1 MTTFILICAVMVI
14 AAVALL
20 AFPLTRRIPSP
31 GVDKEGSGAGKHGGK
46 RKGVK
51 GGQQPD
57 APRAT
62 STVVVAAIVLPL
74 AAVAFY
80 HGTSNFPW
88 QNPLAAAPAPAGHA
102 QGGGDASLADAATQ
116 LEARL
121 AENPQDAE
129 GWRMLGRTYLVT
141 SQPAK
146 AVTAYERA
154 VTLVGAQDPG
164 LQLDLAEALVLT
176 DDPAVQGRAQEII
189 EAAIKADPNN
199 GKALWYSAVMAVRAG
214 DTETAKTNFEKLLEQ
229 NPPPEI
235 RQIVVEQLAGLG
247 VQVPAAEGAGT
258 PAMTGGIG
266 GGMGNGNTGDAAT
279 ASGRTLR
286 VAVSLDPS
294 LASKMKPGTPLFVAA
309 RQPGIP
315 GPPLAAVRLSSD
327 ELPTTVVLSDA
338 NSMIEGRDLSSVDDV
353 EVIARVA
360 FGGTAVPAAGD
371 LVGTVTSAKGGPTDV
386 AIVID
391 KVAP

>member
-1 MTTFILICAVMVI
+1 MTTFILVCAAMVI
-14 AAVALL
+14 AAVASL
-20 AFPLTRRIPSP
+20 AVPLTRRIPSP
-31 GVDKEGSGAGKHGGK
+31 DPGTSTGKPKGK
-46 RKGVK
+46 GRQK
-51 GGQQPD
+51 PD

-62 STVVVAAIVLPL
+62 LTLVVAAIALPL

-80 HGTSNFPW
+80 QFTSNFPW
-88 QNPLAAAPAPAGHA
+88 QNPLATAAAPAGHE
-102 QGGGDASLADAATQ
+102 QGGGDASLAEAATQ

-121 AENPQDAE
+121 AANPQDAE
-129 GWRMLGRTYLVT
+129 GWRMLGRTYLVM
-141 SQPAK
+141 SHPDK

-154 VTLVGAQDPG
+154 VAIVGPQDSG

-176 DDPAVQGRAQEII
+176 DDPAVQGRAQGII

-199 GKALWYSAVMAVRAG
+199 GKALWYSAVMAMRAG
-214 DTETAKTNFEKLLEQ
+214 NTQAAKADFEKLLEQ

-258 PAMTGGIG
+258 PAMSGGMG
-266 GGMGNGNTGDAAT
+266 GGMGNSEAGGSVSPA
-279 ASGRTLR
+279 GRTLR
-286 VAVSLDPS
+286 IAVSVDPS

-309 RQPGIP
+309 KQPGIP
-315 GPPLAAVRLSSD
+315 GPPLAAVRISSD

-338 NSMIEGRDLSSVDDV
+338 NSMIEGRNLSSVDDV

-371 LVGTVTSAKGGPTDV
+371 LVGTVTNAKGGPTDV
-386 AIVID
+386 AIIID